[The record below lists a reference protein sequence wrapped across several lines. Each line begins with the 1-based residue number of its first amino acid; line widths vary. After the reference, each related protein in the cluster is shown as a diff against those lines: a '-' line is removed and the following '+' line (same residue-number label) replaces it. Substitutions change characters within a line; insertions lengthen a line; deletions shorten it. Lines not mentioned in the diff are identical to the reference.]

1 MDTTILFFKMFQNN
15 QLFIEIVSNITSYL
29 YNKNWIKLSERLNKG
44 QINHTCNKIK
54 TNVTYSTP
62 VTFVFILLHVWL
74 IFPLLLLL
82 IYI

>member
-44 QINHTCNKIK
+44 QINHTYNKIK

-62 VTFVFILLHVWL
+62 VTNYYKQPVLL
-74 IFPLLLLL
+74 IFYLYPNE
-82 IYI
+82 